1 MEGPLVRAIA
11 QMAGSTGKASPT
23 AASVGSRNSSHRSS
37 GRRVRYRHPYP
48 GNQGPYPSN
57 WGQYH
62 GMYPSN
68 LSSPTHSPYIKA
80 RNSHLHE
87 GGTST
92 LPRHSSRG
100 YAHQY
105 YHDYHHQEAVDYNE
119 APPSPYSHYDIPRRE
134 GSPHLHHSTSAPY
147 PDTFAQQDA
156 GNETATSPQQPG
168 SPYLS
173 GRSPAHPS
181 PLVLN
186 SFSCSEERQ
195 IAQPHSSY
203 PQSSNTESP
212 SSSPYHRTAQHQP
225 DIYSDAYVEQ
235 HQHVPVLPPSGS
247 SHQSEHYRLGR
258 QPSIPRREPPAA
270 HYARPR
276 ADQRSSE
283 GSESEQTPNT
293 SATSTDDSMQDA
305 DNHVSDPP
313 MEMPC
318 ALEGDSPTITFGLQG
333 TKSRNEQPRE
343 GFLSQPTVTTF
354 K

>member
-1 MEGPLVRAIA
+1 MMKIYNGRKLTV
-11 QMAGSTGKASPT
+11 
-23 AASVGSRNSSHRSS
+23 SHRKLLQS
-37 GRRVRYRHPYP
+37 
-48 GNQGPYPSN
+48 
-57 WGQYH
+57 
-62 GMYPSN
+62 
-68 LSSPTHSPYIKA
+68 
-80 RNSHLHE
+80 
-87 GGTST
+87 
-92 LPRHSSRG
+92 HSSRG

-105 YHDYHHQEAVDYNE
+105 YHDHHHQEVVDYNE

-186 SFSCSEERQ
+186 SFSCSEERRV
-195 IAQPHSSY
+195 AQSHSSY
-203 PQSSNTESP
+203 PQSSNIESP

-293 SATSTDDSMQDA
+293 SATSTDDSMQD
-305 DNHVSDPP
+305 
-313 MEMPC
+313 
-318 ALEGDSPTITFGLQG
+318 G
-333 TKSRNEQPRE
+333 RQPRLRPNQWRCRVPWKE
-343 GFLSQPTVTTF
+343 TVPPLRLDCREPRARTSNRGKVSCRNPPSQPSNRKNQIIFSLCMRGNVLCIQF
-354 K
+354 LMYFVL